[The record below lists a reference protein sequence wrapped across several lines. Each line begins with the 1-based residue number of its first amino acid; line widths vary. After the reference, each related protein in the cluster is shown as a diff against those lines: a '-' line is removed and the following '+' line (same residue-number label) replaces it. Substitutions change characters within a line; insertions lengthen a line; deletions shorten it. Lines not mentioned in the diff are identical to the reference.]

1 MDLQLTE
8 NILDQSEEKDQKA
21 FESIEDFFKLN
32 YQGNWTFT
40 KYKGSTSIISGGKV
54 EHIGSNEKSLLKFSQ
69 MVGKYFSVSRAQLPY
84 ILLISYNKK
93 ARHYFVPQIIEGI
106 QVYNSGI
113 QLSVDQNT
121 NSVFQVNSTL
131 KKIKTI
137 DDSMNVDQIHAWE
150 IVSSFFGDDSVTKLE
165 SSFKPVIFSDQG
177 VSGGE
182 FAWVF
187 KIKVHAQK
195 AEQRTIVIGASTGF
209 MLANIE
215 NVIH

>member
-1 MDLQLTE
+1 MDLQLAE
-8 NILDQSEEKDQKA
+8 HILDQNEESDQNT
-21 FESIEDFFKLN
+21 FESIEDFFRLN
-32 YQGNWTFT
+32 YQGNWTFV

-54 EHIGSNEKSLLKFSQ
+54 AHIGADEKSLLKFSHI
-69 MVGKYFSVSRAQLPY
+69 VGKYFSVSKAELPY

-93 ARHYFVPQIIEGI
+93 ARHYFVPQIIDGI

-113 QLSVDQNT
+113 QLSVDQDT

-137 DDSMNVDQIHAWE
+137 DESMNVDQIHAWE
-150 IVSSFFGDDSVTKLE
+150 IVSSFFGDSVTKID

-187 KIKVHAQK
+187 KIQVNAHKG
-195 AEQRTIVIGASTGF
+195 ENRTIVIGASTGF